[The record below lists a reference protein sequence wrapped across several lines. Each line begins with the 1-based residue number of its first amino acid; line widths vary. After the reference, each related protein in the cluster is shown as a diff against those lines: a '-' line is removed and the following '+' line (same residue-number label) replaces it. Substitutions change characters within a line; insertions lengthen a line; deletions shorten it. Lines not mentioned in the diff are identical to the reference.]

1 MTVTGHSMISFN
13 SVSKYYERQPVLKAL
28 TLSVSKGEMVFVTGP
43 TGAGKST
50 LLKLLYLDERPDE
63 GEIVVD
69 GLNLRSLKPSQV
81 PNLRQRIGVVF
92 QDFKLLN
99 NLTIYDNV
107 ALALRIRGVG
117 EGEISERVLWALKHV
132 HLRHRADSRPRTL
145 SGGEQ
150 QRIVIARAIVAEPT
164 VLLADEPT
172 GNLDPETSLN
182 ILRLFR
188 DINIQGTT
196 LVIATHNRDLFRHS
210 GKRVFKLEEGILVG
224 EEVA

>member
-1 MTVTGHSMISFN
+1 MISFN

-117 EGEISERVLWALKHV
+117 EGEISERVSWALKHV